1 MTDEPGA
8 QPAETS
14 LPGGSGAALPAR
26 LQALAGTFTPV
37 PWSSEVYGLTGPLGV
52 GSRSKNILFIAWRDL
67 ANPRAGGSEVLVDRL
82 ASGMLARGHRVTLL
96 CGGPVAERPYRVVR
110 NGGTYSQFL
119 RAPFAYLRNF
129 RHADLVVEVCNGMPY
144 LSPLWCRRPVLCL
157 VNHVHTDLWSIR
169 FRPPVSTI
177 GRNIER
183 VVMPWAHRR
192 NLFLTVSESTAE
204 GLRGMGVSQDRIRQ
218 ICNGA
223 EEPDPPAPRS
233 PEPLFL
239 AIGRLADYKRLD
251 MLLRLWDRVRH
262 VVGGKLVIAGD
273 GPERPRLE
281 ALAGPG
287 VEFTGRVSEQEKHR
301 LLCSAWLLMHPAL
314 IEGWGIVV
322 AEAAIRGTP
331 AVAFDV
337 PGLRDSVVHGQTGML
352 VQTEGQFASA
362 WASLAI
368 NQRRREQLGRAAR
381 TRALRLH
388 WSAAVE
394 GFAEVADEAIKRGR
408 SHHCRLPPLRG
419 GSGGSSLPG
428 PAPPRQQA
436 TRCRSSMRLRVSR
449 SARARTGP
457 GARPGCWPRCC
468 GASPARR

>member
-1 MTDEPGA
+1 
-8 QPAETS
+8 
-14 LPGGSGAALPAR
+14 
-26 LQALAGTFTPV
+26 
-37 PWSSEVYGLTGPLGV
+37 
-52 GSRSKNILFIAWRDL
+52 
-67 ANPRAGGSEVLVDRL
+67 
-82 ASGMLARGHRVTLL
+82 
-96 CGGPVAERPYRVVR
+96 
-110 NGGTYSQFL
+110 
-119 RAPFAYLRNF
+119 
-129 RHADLVVEVCNGMPY
+129 MPY

-169 FRPPVSTI
+169 FPPPLSTV

-183 VVMPWAHRR
+183 VVMPWVHRR
-192 NLFLTVSESTAE
+192 NLFLTVSESTA
-204 GLRGMGVSQDRIRQ
+204 GALQDMGVGRDRIRQ
-218 ICNGA
+218 ICNGV
-223 EEPDPPAPRS
+223 EEPDPPMPRS

-239 AIGRLADYKRLD
+239 AIGRLTDYKRLD
-251 MLLRLWDRVRH
+251 LLLRLWDRVRH

-273 GPERPRLE
+273 GPERSRLE

-287 VEFTGRVSEQEKHR
+287 VVFTGRVSEQEKHR

-394 GFAEVADEAIKRGR
+394 GFADVADEAIKLGR
-408 SHHCRLPPLRG
+408 SQHCRLPPQPRG
-419 GSGGSSLPG
+419 GRGPPPQAARPAQPPQAARPAQPPQAARPLGSF
-428 PAPPRQQA
+428 PPEGAERRA
-436 TRCRSSMRLRVSR
+436 TRFRSSTRPRVSR
-449 SARARTGP
+449 SARGRTGP
-457 GARPGCWPRCC
+457 GARPGCWPGCC
-468 GASPARR
+468 ATGISAARRSSSMWGAATARPSRPWQARTRGTGSRGSTGPPTA

>member
-1 MTDEPGA
+1 M
-8 QPAETS
+8 
-14 LPGGSGAALPAR
+14 
-26 LQALAGTFTPV
+26 
-37 PWSSEVYGLTGPLGV
+37 GV
-52 GSRSKNILFIAWRDL
+52 GR
-67 ANPRAGGSEVLVDRL
+67 
-82 ASGMLARGHRVTLL
+82 
-96 CGGPVAERPYRVVR
+96 
-110 NGGTYSQFL
+110 
-119 RAPFAYLRNF
+119 
-129 RHADLVVEVCNGMPY
+129 
-144 LSPLWCRRPVLCL
+144 
-157 VNHVHTDLWSIR
+157 
-169 FRPPVSTI
+169 
-177 GRNIER
+177 
-183 VVMPWAHRR
+183 
-192 NLFLTVSESTAE
+192 
-204 GLRGMGVSQDRIRQ
+204 DRIRQ
-218 ICNGA
+218 ICNGV

-239 AIGRLADYKRLD
+239 AIGRLTDYKRLD
-251 MLLRLWDRVRH
+251 LLLRLWDRVRH

-287 VEFTGRVSEQEKHR
+287 VVFTGRVSEQEKHR
-301 LLCSAWLLMHPAL
+301 LLCAAWLLMHPAL

-368 NQRRREQLGRAAR
+368 NERQREQLGRAAR

-408 SHHCRLPPLRG
+408 GQPCRLRRPP
-419 GSGGSSLPG
+419 PQAAG
-428 PAPPRQQA
+428 PAPPPQA
-436 TRCRSSMRLRVSR
+436 ARPAAPRAIRSRSFTRLRGSR

-457 GARPGCWPRCC
+457 GARPGCWPGCC
-468 GASPARR
+468 GASPGRP

>member
-1 MTDEPGA
+1 
-8 QPAETS
+8 
-14 LPGGSGAALPAR
+14 
-26 LQALAGTFTPV
+26 
-37 PWSSEVYGLTGPLGV
+37 
-52 GSRSKNILFIAWRDL
+52 
-67 ANPRAGGSEVLVDRL
+67 
-82 ASGMLARGHRVTLL
+82 
-96 CGGPVAERPYRVVR
+96 
-110 NGGTYSQFL
+110 
-119 RAPFAYLRNF
+119 
-129 RHADLVVEVCNGMPY
+129 
-144 LSPLWCRRPVLCL
+144 
-157 VNHVHTDLWSIR
+157 
-169 FRPPVSTI
+169 
-177 GRNIER
+177 
-183 VVMPWAHRR
+183 
-192 NLFLTVSESTAE
+192 
-204 GLRGMGVSQDRIRQ
+204 MGVDEGRIRQ
-218 ICNGA
+218 ICNGV

-239 AIGRLADYKRLD
+239 AIGRLTDYKRLD
-251 MLLRLWDRVRH
+251 LLLRLWDRVRH

-287 VEFTGRVSEQEKHR
+287 VVFTGRVSEQEKHR

-337 PGLRDSVVHGQTGML
+337 PGLRDSVIHGQTGML

-408 SHHCRLPPLRG
+408 SQHCRLPPQPRG
-419 GSGGSSLPG
+419 GRG
-428 PAPPRQQA
+428 PPPQAARPAQPTATALRSFPSEGA
-436 TRCRSSMRLRVSR
+436 TRSRSSTRLRVSR

-457 GARPGCWPRCC
+457 GARPGCWPGCC
-468 GASPARR
+468 GTGSSPARR

>member
-1 MTDEPGA
+1 MNDDQDAP
-8 QPAETS
+8 PAEAS
-14 LPGGSGAALPAR
+14 LPASGVRSLPATWAAGPPE
-26 LQALAGTFTPV
+26 ALGALDAPARAR
-37 PWSSEVYGLTGPLGV
+37 P
-52 GSRSKNILFIAWRDL
+52 RNILFIAWRDL

-96 CGGPVAERPYRVVR
+96 CGGPMAERPYRVLG

-119 RAPFAYLRNF
+119 RAPFAYRRHF
-129 RHADLVVEVCNGMPY
+129 RDSDLIVEVCNGVPY
-144 LSPLWCRRPVLCL
+144 LAPLWSSRPVLCL
-157 VNHVHTDLWSIR
+157 VNHVHTDLWPIR
-169 FRPPVSTI
+169 FRPPFSTI

-183 VVMPWAHRR
+183 MVMPYVHRR
-192 NLFLTVSESTAE
+192 NLFLTVSTSTADA
-204 GLRGMGVSQDRIRQ
+204 LQGMGVGQDRIRQ
-218 ICNGA
+218 ICNGV
-223 EEPDPPAPRS
+223 EEPDPLVPRS

-239 AIGRLADYKRLD
+239 ALGRLTDYKRLD
-251 MLLRLWDRVRH
+251 LLLRLWDRVRH

-287 VEFTGRVSEQEKHR
+287 VVFAGRVSEQEKHR
-301 LLCSAWLLMHPAL
+301 LLCSAWLLVHPAL

-337 PGLRDSVVHGQTGML
+337 PGLRDSVRHGQTGML

-368 NQRRREQLGRAAR
+368 NERRRAQLGQAAR

-388 WSAAVE
+388 WSATVDD
-394 GFAEVADEAIKRGR
+394 FSVVADEAIKRGR
-408 SHHCRLPPLRG
+408 KPTCP
-419 GSGGSSLPG
+419 
-428 PAPPRQQA
+428 
-436 TRCRSSMRLRVSR
+436 
-449 SARARTGP
+449 
-457 GARPGCWPRCC
+457 
-468 GASPARR
+468 

>member
-1 MTDEPGA
+1 MTHDPGA
-8 QPAETS
+8 QPAKTS
-14 LPGGSGAALPAR
+14 LSGEPGAALPAP
-26 LQALAGTFTPV
+26 LQALAGTFTPA
-37 PWSSEVYGLTGPLGV
+37 PWSPEVYGLTGPLGE
-52 GSRSKNILFIAWRDL
+52 GAGSKNILFIAWRDL
-67 ANPRAGGSEVLVDRL
+67 ANRRAGGSEILVDRL

-119 RAPFAYLRNF
+119 RAPLAYLRNF
-129 RHADLVVEVCNGMPY
+129 RNSDLIVEVCNGMPY

-157 VNHVHTDLWSIR
+157 VNHVHTDLWSMR
-169 FRPPVSTI
+169 FFPPVSTI

-183 VVMPWAHRR
+183 VVMPRVHRR
-192 NLFLTVSESTAE
+192 NLFLTVSESTA
-204 GLRGMGVSQDRIRQ
+204 GALQDMGVGRDRIRQ
-218 ICNGA
+218 ICNGV
-223 EEPDPPAPRS
+223 EQPDPPAPRS

-239 AIGRLADYKRLD
+239 ALGRLTDYKRLD
-251 MLLRLWDRVRH
+251 LLLRLWDRVRH
-262 VVGGKLVIAGD
+262 VTGGKLVIAGD

-281 ALAGPG
+281 SMAGPG
-287 VEFTGRVSEQEKHR
+287 VVFTGRVSEQEKHR

-314 IEGWGIVV
+314 IEGWGMVV
-322 AEAAIRGTP
+322 TEAAIRGTP

-368 NQRRREQLGRAAR
+368 NQRQREQLGRAAR

-394 GFAEVADEAIKRGR
+394 GFAEVADEAIKLGR
-408 SHHCRLPPLRG
+408 SQHCR
-419 GSGGSSLPG
+419 
-428 PAPPRQQA
+428 
-436 TRCRSSMRLRVSR
+436 
-449 SARARTGP
+449 
-457 GARPGCWPRCC
+457 
-468 GASPARR
+468 